1 MMKQNDAQKKTIT
14 LEDLQ
19 PGDEAIIS
27 GYSEEI
33 ADELRLL
40 EMGLII
46 GSAVRMI
53 RRAPLGDPLQIRI
66 RGFDLSLR
74 RNVARGILATPTH
87 LK

>member
-1 MMKQNDAQKKTIT
+1 MKQNKAQKETTIT

-27 GYSEEI
+27 GYSDEI

-74 RNVARGILATPTH
+74 RDVARGILATPNPM
-87 LK
+87 K

>member
-74 RNVARGILATPTH
+74 RNVARGILATPTP